1 MKATKILQSEQVII
15 EKFLA
20 AFALGT
26 TSAAQNK
33 PVKPGFFI
41 YSANFIHGFIEGSYF
56 KKEEALLK
64 SLEENGLTA
73 EHGPLAAMFNEIKQ
87 SRDLGRDI
95 LSAAR
100 QWQEGDAEGRTEL
113 IWVASTYTSVLRQHI
128 DRARSMIFPLAEQL
142 ISFDE
147 QYKIAEAFNRIVLEG
162 TEVKPVEQY
171 ERIIVELQNEA
182 DEWK

>member
-1 MKATKILQSEQVII
+1 MKATKILQGEQVVI

-41 YSANFIHGFIEGSYF
+41 YSTNFIQGFIEGSYF

-87 SRDLGRDI
+87 SRGLGRDI
-95 LSAAR
+95 LSTAR
-100 QWQEGDAEGRTEL
+100 QWQEGDADGRNDL
-113 IWVASTYTSVLRQHI
+113 VWAASTYISVLRQHI

-142 ISFDE
+142 ISLDD
-147 QYKIAEAFNRIVLEG
+147 QYKIAEAFNHIVFEG

-171 ERIIVELQNEA
+171 EKIIVELQNEA

>member
-1 MKATKILQSEQVII
+1 MKATKILQGEQIII

-26 TSAAQNK
+26 TSAAQNR
-33 PVKPGFFI
+33 PVKSGFFI
-41 YSANFIHGFIEGSYF
+41 YAANFINGFIEGSYF
-56 KKEEALLK
+56 KKEAALLK

-73 EHGPLAAMFNEIKQ
+73 EHGPLAAMFNEIEQ
-87 SRDLGRDI
+87 SRDLSRDI

-100 QWQEGDAEGRTEL
+100 QWQEGDADGRNDL
-113 IWVASTYTSVLRQHI
+113 IWAASTYTSVLRQHI

-142 ISFDE
+142 ISIDD
-147 QYKIAEAFNRIVLEG
+147 QYKIAEAFNHIVFEG
-162 TEVKPVEQY
+162 SEVKPTEQY
-171 ERIIVELQNEA
+171 EKIIVELQNEA

>member
-1 MKATKILQSEQVII
+1 MKATKILQNEQALI

-20 AFALGT
+20 AFALGA
-26 TSAAQNK
+26 TSAAQNR

-41 YSANFIHGFIEGSYF
+41 YAANFINGFIEGSYF

-64 SLEENGLTA
+64 SLEENGLTS
-73 EHGPLAAMFNEIKQ
+73 EHGPLAAMFNEIKHSHDL
-87 SRDLGRDI
+87 SRDM

-100 QWQEGDAEGRTEL
+100 QWQEGDADGRTEL
-113 IWVASTYTSVLRQHI
+113 VWTASTYTSVLRQHI

-142 ISFDE
+142 ISVDE
-147 QYKIAEAFNRIVLEG
+147 QYKIAEAFNHIVFEG
-162 TEVKPVEQY
+162 IEVKPMEQY
-171 ERIIVELQNEA
+171 EKMIVELQNEA

>member
-1 MKATKILQSEQVII
+1 MQATKILQGEQVLI

-26 TSAAQNK
+26 TAAAQSR

-41 YSANFIHGFIEGSYF
+41 YAVNFINGFIEGSYF

-87 SRDLGRDI
+87 SHDLSRDM

-100 QWQEGDAEGRTEL
+100 QWQEGDADGRTDL
-113 IWVASTYTSVLRQHI
+113 VWTASTYTSLLRRHI

-142 ISFDE
+142 ISMDD
-147 QYKIAEAFNRIVLEG
+147 QYKIAEAFNHIVFEG

-171 ERIIVELQNEA
+171 EKIVVELQNDA